1 MRSSNHAPK
10 RYKNVKCTLGS
21 VLLLS
26 SSSNSDNRI
35 KSLIETRCLAVSQM
49 AVKAYHLCRVMI
61 EKVLLEREKNKVDA
75 VVDNDD
81 DDEDKKNR
89 DEYICIDWPDFTDVN
104 VFSQLFK
111 KGCNV
116 KKIRKPTK
124 AIDWTWEKHFEKMG
138 YPAKQEQQRHH
149 SDYNLINYCAKTFQ
163 TAFINNLK
171 LNLIPRQK
179 RAIKVYLANLKEEE
193 KNAAEDEKEKTE
205 TKKDCLKEEEEDD
218 EKKKKKKKKTK
229 QKQKKTV

>member
-1 MRSSNHAPK
+1 MNQNQKEERKKCK
-10 RYKNVKCTLGS
+10 RKLCDRAITSIKTYKNVKCSLGS
-21 VLLLS
+21 ILLL
-26 SSSNSDNRI
+26 SNSDNRI

-61 EKVLLEREKNKVDA
+61 EKVLLEREKN
-75 VVDNDD
+75 
-81 DDEDKKNR
+81 DEDKKNR

-124 AIDWTWEKHFEKMG
+124 AIDWTWEKYFEKMG
-138 YPAKQEQQRHH
+138 YPTKQEQQRHH
-149 SDYNLINYCAKTFQ
+149 LDYNLINYCAKTFQ

-179 RAIKVYLANLKEEE
+179 RAIKVYLANLKE
-193 KNAAEDEKEKTE
+193 AENNT
-205 TKKDCLKEEEEDD
+205 EEEEKDKL
-218 EKKKKKKKKTK
+218 EAKKKLSKG
-229 QKQKKTV
+229 